1 MFFSLSQALKQFVF
15 VSNRRRLVLLSYVF
29 GCWFSAFISLV
40 YYYRS
45 VLQGWQKCKCHDLN
59 EMYRHTL
66 SPEERARIE
75 TLDPFD
81 EYEEFNLKCAHY
93 FVLVASTSSSISDF
107 LFKSARDAGIVV
119 RNKVMLQC
127 CSHALPHTHIHTLL
141 FYLLAFIFVLGT
153 QVNIENGC

>member
-1 MFFSLSQALKQFVF
+1 
-15 VSNRRRLVLLSYVF
+15 
-29 GCWFSAFISLV
+29 
-40 YYYRS
+40 
-45 VLQGWQKCKCHDLN
+45 
-59 EMYRHTL
+59 MYRHTL

-93 FVLVASTSSSISDF
+93 FVLVASTSSGISDF